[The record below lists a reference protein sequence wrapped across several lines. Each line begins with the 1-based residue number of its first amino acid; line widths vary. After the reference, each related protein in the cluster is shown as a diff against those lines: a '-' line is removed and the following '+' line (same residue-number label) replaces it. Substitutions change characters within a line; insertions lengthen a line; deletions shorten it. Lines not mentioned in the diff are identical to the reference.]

1 MVANPSKFQLMFLI
15 KYKNIVKNILLME
28 KALNYQIQLNYL
40 ELPLTKIFILNG
52 IDKIFV
58 TKQIKKSKAQNE

>member
-1 MVANPSKFQLMFLI
+1 
-15 KYKNIVKNILLME
+15 ME
-28 KALNYQIQLNYL
+28 KRLNYQMQLNYL

-52 IDKIFV
+52 IDKIFA

>member
-1 MVANPSKFQLMFLI
+1 
-15 KYKNIVKNILLME
+15 ME
-28 KALNYQIQLNYL
+28 KRLNYQMQSNYL

-52 IDKIFV
+52 IDKIFA